1 MADLL
6 TEITTLVKSPSGVV
20 VAGLTLGGM
29 VWKAFEKWE
38 SVASDN
44 DKIQVWMWLAKP
56 RTEESNE
63 RWPEIFV
70 GIFDRVF
77 GTRLISWRCFG
88 LSALISFAMGL
99 LLTIYTPSSLRT
111 LPFGSQVREPFAQ
124 TVITLLSG
132 KVVVDYV
139 SLLLTRFTL
148 TLMMRTQRRLAWGAL
163 LVGDSILTAYL
174 GVLGITVGHYVG
186 GHVVR
191 LFAPRSF
198 LERVPWKA
206 VSNIVLNVPLHPIQ
220 FFQVVTD
227 QAQAFPLV
235 VSGFVTTG
243 WLWLYFGSVYLIKG
257 ARRFD
262 RHMGWLNQRFDIEK
276 HPLSSI
282 GFVFGPMAAL
292 LFWAFVI
299 VTRLA

>member
-1 MADLL
+1 MADAL
-6 TEITTLVKSPSGVV
+6 TTITDLIKSPSGVLV
-20 VAGLTLGGM
+20 TGLTLGGF

-38 SVASDN
+38 SVASEN
-44 DKIQVWMWLAKP
+44 DKIQAWIWLSNP
-56 RTEESNE
+56 RTAETVE
-63 RWPEIFV
+63 RWPEIFARM
-70 GIFDRVF
+70 FDRVF
-77 GTRLISWRCFG
+77 GSRLISARCFG

-99 LLTIYTPSSLRT
+99 LLAIYTPSPYHV
-111 LPFGSQVREPFAQ
+111 LPFAFQAREAFRQSA
-124 TVITLLSG
+124 VTLVCG
-132 KVVVDYV
+132 KVLADYV
-139 SLLLTRFTL
+139 SLLATRFTL

-163 LVGDSILTAYL
+163 LIGDSILTAYL
-174 GVLGITVGHYVG
+174 GILGITVGHYVG

-191 LFAPRSF
+191 WFAPRSF
-198 LERVPWKA
+198 FERIQWKA
-206 VSNIVLNVPLHPIQ
+206 VSNIALHVPLHPIQ
-220 FFQVVTD
+220 FFQVVAD
-227 QAQAFPLV
+227 QAHAFPLV

-282 GFVFGPMAAL
+282 GFVFGPLAAL

-299 VTRLA
+299 VIRVA